1 MHSHAS
7 SILFTHLGIYGNHY
21 NSLVDSKVQ
30 ITPDKIKE
38 SPCIQNVTDAKLADL
53 GLLSSTA
60 KETEFPGY
68 WLPDERNSI
77 VIDGPLLQQH
87 MRILMEKGQV
97 E

>member
-1 MHSHAS
+1 MHTECYRCQTSR
-7 SILFTHLGIYGNHY
+7 
-21 NSLVDSKVQ
+21 
-30 ITPDKIKE
+30 
-38 SPCIQNVTDAKLADL
+38 L